1 MQINDM
7 LAPPPVQLPDLG
19 EVDAMKH
26 PENPMAWAVLAE
38 KESNPLVRYAFAR
51 TGYHRGLDLL
61 RGNGWKG
68 FGSVPWSHEPNRGT
82 LRAIAQ
88 LALAA
93 KGIGEDHEYD
103 RCRALLSDCDPDCVT
118 FLLDMPE

>member
-1 MQINDM
+1 MEIKDFM
-7 LAPPPVQLPDLG
+7 TPPPVHVPAFESTDPYQCP
-19 EVDAMKH
+19 AN
-26 PENPMAWAVLAE
+26 PEAWAILAE
-38 KESNPLVRYAFAR
+38 QATDPLVRYAFAR

-68 FGSVPWSHEPNRGT
+68 FGPVPWSHEPNRGI

-93 KGIGEDHEYD
+93 REIGEEGEYD
-103 RCRALLSDCDPDCVT
+103 RCRALLSDCDNSITESLVGKI
-118 FLLDMPE
+118 

>member
-1 MQINDM
+1 MQ
-7 LAPPPVQLPDLG
+7 LTPPPVHVPAFDSA
-19 EVDAMKH
+19 DPYKR
-26 PENPMAWAVLAE
+26 PENPEAWALLAE
-38 KESNPLVRYAFAR
+38 KAEDPLVRYAFAR

-68 FGSVPWSHEPNRGT
+68 FGPVPAAHAPNLGV

-93 KGIGEDHEYD
+93 REIGEDAEYD
-103 RCRALLSDCDPDCVT
+103 RCRALLSDCDNSVVES
-118 FLLDMPE
+118 LLG